1 MQFLCALD
9 VEDAEVR
16 PFSDDAPE
24 MLPFAGTLE
33 VLRFGAFLLAQIPNH
48 VPVRGVGYD
57 DVDLDLKDH
66 VPAPSCSTHFA
77 TRSAIRFDGIQVK
90 LRRRLCPR
98 RLPVERSE
106 KQLGKSV

>member
-33 VLRFGAFLLAQIPNH
+33 VLRFSAFLLAQIPNH
-48 VPVRGVGYD
+48 VLVRGVGYD

-66 VPAPSCSTHFA
+66 VPAPSCSARSA
-77 TRSAIRFDGIQVK
+77 TRRAIRFESKSFSQST
-90 LRRRLCPR
+90 PPP
-98 RLPVERSE
+98 LPAPSADRALQETVR
-106 KQLGKSV
+106 